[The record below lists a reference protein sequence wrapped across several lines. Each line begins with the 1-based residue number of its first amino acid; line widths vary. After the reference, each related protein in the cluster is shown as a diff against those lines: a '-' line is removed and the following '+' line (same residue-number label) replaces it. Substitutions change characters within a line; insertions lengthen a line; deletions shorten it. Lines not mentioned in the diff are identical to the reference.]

1 MSEDYVYLRE
11 LKLQGEEIIFSV
23 LKGRMMLLSE
33 IWDSSKSKIMEEIS
47 QKYGIT
53 SREQF
58 IQFKEKF
65 NLTDY

>member
-1 MSEDYVYLRE
+1 MYLRE

>member
-1 MSEDYVYLRE
+1 MSEDYMYLRE
-11 LKLQGEEIIFSV
+11 LKLHGEEIIFSV

-58 IQFKEKF
+58 IQFKERF

>member
-1 MSEDYVYLRE
+1 MSEDYMYLRE